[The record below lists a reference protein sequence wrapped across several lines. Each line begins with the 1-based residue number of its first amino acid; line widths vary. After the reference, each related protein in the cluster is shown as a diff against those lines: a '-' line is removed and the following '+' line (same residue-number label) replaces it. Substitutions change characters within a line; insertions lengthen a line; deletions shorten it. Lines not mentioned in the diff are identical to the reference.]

1 MATINVFEGS
11 RRIAFL
17 LKVVWLISVAAV
29 SYMVS
34 PEIEIHHSLLFAIG
48 GWTVLSILQ
57 VAIGWIARGFMGIPR
72 GHDHT
77 WDSR

>member
-1 MATINVFEGS
+1 MAAINVFEGS
-11 RRIAFL
+11 RRIALFL
-17 LKVVWLISVAAV
+17 KAVWLISVAAV
-29 SYMVS
+29 SYTVS
-34 PEIEIHHSLLFAIG
+34 PEVEIHHSLLFAIG

-77 WDSR
+77 